1 MNTYGLEMI
10 KDPVDHILR
19 PQLPWRTDGGIT
31 ECGYNAAKVSTL
43 TREEYFERVKSLGQ
57 RRAAMMTCMTC
68 SDTASRWK
76 TWEYDPRQ
84 AMQRELTWEVG
95 NGYGRPKRG
104 CRLRDELLAIA
115 ALIEAHRNEFES
127 HIAETEQRR
136 EWLERKEALSKRSK

>member
-1 MNTYGLEMI
+1 MI

-76 TWEYDPRQ
+76 TYDPRQ

-104 CRLRDELLAIA
+104 CRLRAELLAIA